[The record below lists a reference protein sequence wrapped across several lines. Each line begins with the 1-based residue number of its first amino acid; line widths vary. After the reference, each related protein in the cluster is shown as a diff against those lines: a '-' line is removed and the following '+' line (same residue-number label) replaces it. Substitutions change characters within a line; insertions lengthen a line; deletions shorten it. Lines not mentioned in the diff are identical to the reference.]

1 MNLHIHPHPKHNMPY
16 ANISYELDKEVAEQ
30 VLAKTAEIEK
40 LLPFLIGLNK
50 DERKALPKMAGKTRF
65 FTSDALQAAEQNP
78 ELCPRYMD
86 LEEME
91 RDLALFDALSRISQ
105 PLRLLSRKLE
115 DTTMAVGSEAYTVAL
130 AFYNTSKR
138 AAKDGVPGAEEVAAR
153 LKVRFEQTKAK
164 DDSADKA
171 AGK

>member
-1 MNLHIHPHPKHNMPY
+1 MPY